1 MNNSCIKIIITFSGK
16 NDLRWIFY
24 QDLLLKDYQTS
35 NREQIQ
41 FYLHGFIK
49 ISQCISNDDEE
60 RFENSALPFIIRF
73 T

>member
-1 MNNSCIKIIITFSGK
+1 MKIIITFPGE
-16 NDLRWIFY
+16 NDLRQIFY

-35 NREQIQ
+35 NREKIQ
-41 FYLHGFIK
+41 FYLHGLIK

-60 RFENSALPFIIRF
+60 PFKNSGLPFIIKF